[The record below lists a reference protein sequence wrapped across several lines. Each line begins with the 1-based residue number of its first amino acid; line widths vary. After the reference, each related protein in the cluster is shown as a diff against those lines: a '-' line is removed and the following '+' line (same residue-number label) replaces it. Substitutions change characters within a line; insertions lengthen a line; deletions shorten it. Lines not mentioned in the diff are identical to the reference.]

1 MKQVYESYTE
11 EDRAVWRLLYN
22 KQEERLRKGASQ
34 AYLKGLEL
42 VGFQSEDLPVFEHI
56 NSVLHKSTHWQLAVV
71 PGIVPDYTF
80 FELMSQ
86 RHFPATTWLRTLA
99 EVDYLEEPDMFHDVF
114 AHRLYPLL
122 TRIYL
127 FHQLC
132 FGAE

>member
-86 RHFPATTWLRTLA
+86 RHFPATTWLRTRRICP
-99 EVDYLEEPDMFHDVF
+99 YS
-114 AHRLYPLL
+114 LL
-122 TRIYL
+122 SIWLMLSKSHNLRHIDWFYGG
-127 FHQLC
+127 F
-132 FGAE
+132 FG